1 MPIAHGI
8 AAGMGGIRT
17 AGDLV
22 MRMQLSRRMR
32 LPEAKKHVAEKLK
45 VTPADLS
52 DECAMRDV
60 RADLGIGTVT
70 SLVGGA
76 NGMAAKFRIAELLG
90 IEISDVN
97 RFKQKTGIL
106 PPLFDSG
113 IKENE

>member
-32 LPEAKKHVAEKLK
+32 LPEAKRYVAQKLK
-45 VTPADLS
+45 VSISDLS
-52 DECAMRDV
+52 DEYIMRNI
-60 RADLGIGTVT
+60 RSEMGLGTVT
-70 SLVGGA
+70 SLVGGT

-90 IEISDVN
+90 IEISSVN
-97 RFKQKTGIL
+97 KFKQKAGL
-106 PPLFDSG
+106 V
-113 IKENE
+113 

>member
-32 LPEAKKHVAEKLK
+32 LPEAKKYVAEKLK
-45 VTPADLS
+45 VSSADLS
-52 DECAMRDV
+52 DEYIMRNL
-60 RADLGIGTVT
+60 RSELGIGTVT
-70 SLVGGA
+70 SLVGGS

-90 IEISDVN
+90 IEISSVN
-97 RFKQKTGIL
+97 KFKEKAGLGDL
-106 PPLFDSG
+106 PD
-113 IKENE
+113 

>member
-32 LPEAKKHVAEKLK
+32 LPEAKKYVAEKLK
-45 VTPADLS
+45 VTPVDLS

-60 RADLGIGTVT
+60 RAELGIGTVT
-70 SLVGGA
+70 SRVGGA

-97 RFKQKTGIL
+97 AFKQKAGIL
-106 PPLFDSG
+106 SPPVDSRIRG
-113 IKENE
+113 NE